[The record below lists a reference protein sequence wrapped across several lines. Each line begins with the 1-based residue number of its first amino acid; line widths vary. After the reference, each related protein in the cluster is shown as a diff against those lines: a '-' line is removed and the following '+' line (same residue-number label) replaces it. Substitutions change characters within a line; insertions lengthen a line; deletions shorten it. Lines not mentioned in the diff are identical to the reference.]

1 MITITMMKTT
11 EEYQHVRE
19 LWEKEWGGSQMI
31 VRNQS
36 YDLMAHQTL
45 IATMGTTFVGAC
57 NIAITGVYLEILALQ
72 ACHKYAGIGTALLK
86 EVETIGRTQGI
97 REIHLITSNDNL
109 NAIRFYQR
117 RGFRFLTLYP
127 NAIDEARKKKPTIP
141 RIGNYQIPIHDEI
154 EFYKI
159 LQ

>member
-1 MITITMMKTT
+1 MMKTP
-11 EEYQHVRE
+11 EEHQCVRE
-19 LWEKEWGGSQMI
+19 LWENEWGGSQMV

-36 YDLMAHQTL
+36 YDLMEHQTL
-45 IATMGTTFVGAC
+45 IATVDSTLVGAC
-57 NIAITGVYLEILALQ
+57 AIAITPDYLEILALQ
-72 ACHKYAGIGTALLK
+72 TCRKYAGIGTALLK
-86 EVETIGRTQGI
+86 EIETIGRTQGI

-141 RIGNYQIPIHDEI
+141 RIGDYQIPIHDEI
-154 EFYKI
+154 EFYKTI
-159 LQ
+159 Q